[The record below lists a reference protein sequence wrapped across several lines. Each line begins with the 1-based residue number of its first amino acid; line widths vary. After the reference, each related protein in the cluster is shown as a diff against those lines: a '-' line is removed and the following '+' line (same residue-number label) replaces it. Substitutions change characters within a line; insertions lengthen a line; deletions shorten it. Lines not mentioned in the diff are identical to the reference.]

1 MADLANIA
9 AATSAGYA
17 EIVLD
22 RGSGANPAVR
32 YEVTLEK
39 QLVGGRQS
47 GATWR
52 AFGQG
57 SSQANAETQDLAN
70 LNGKRAL
77 RYAGANDA
85 YGELDMVS
93 FGPQIEAPHS
103 PDERVSIPTVERFWR
118 LLAGIVDEFSA
129 AFSVD

>member
-1 MADLANIA
+1 MAVTDLADLG
-9 AATSAGYA
+9 AATSAGYK
-17 EIVLD
+17 EVVLD
-22 RGSGANPAVR
+22 RGSGANPATR

-39 QLVGGRQS
+39 QLVGGKQS

-57 SSQANAETQDLAN
+57 ASQAAAETQALAN

-85 YGELDMVS
+85 YGAPLTVDVS
-93 FGPQIEAPHS
+93 
-103 PDERVSIPTVERFWR
+103 
-118 LLAGIVDEFSA
+118 
-129 AFSVD
+129 